1 MIRLHHI
8 PFSRSF
14 RIMWLLEEMGL
25 AYDVATY
32 SITDGSLRSEDYLK
46 LAPSGRAPALEIDG
60 TVIFESPAI
69 TEYLCETRPE
79 HGLGR
84 AAGDPERIAYLQWLS
99 FAETQA
105 STIAS
110 LNLQMVFLR
119 PPAKPSPT
127 VVKLDVARLKS
138 SVRVLDDALGDQEW
152 LLPSGFSGAD
162 TMMGFNLFAAPFF
175 VDLTPFAN
183 VQGYLARIEAREGFQ
198 AARVKDGPQR
208 FYDQDFY
215 PVPSA

>member
-32 SITDGSLRSEDYLK
+32 SITDGSLRSEEYLK
-46 LAPSGRAPALEIDG
+46 LAPSGRAPALEIDD

-69 TEYLCETRPE
+69 TEYLCETRPD

-208 FYDQDFY
+208 FYDQAFY

>member
-32 SITDGSLRSEDYLK
+32 SITDGSLRSEEYRK

-69 TEYLCETRPE
+69 TEYLCETRPD

-138 SVRVLDDALGDQEW
+138 SVRVLDEALGDQEW

-175 VDLTPFAN
+175 VDMTPFAN
-183 VQGYLARIEAREGFQ
+183 VQAYLARIEAREGFQ
-198 AARVKDGPQR
+198 VARAKDGPQR

-215 PVPSA
+215 PVPGA